1 MVTMVMVVVM
11 VVMVAVM
18 VMSIARRRVA
28 VGLLAVVKVTLV
40 PRRRLLLRRRV
51 VRPLRWS
58 LRRRVRLRVPCRNS
72 TEKSDRIRSVTMG
85 PSKLQPTER
94 GSGAALPGEFMPTP
108 RRVTTR
114 SVVDG
119 LEPRRRG
126 SLTGELRSRKGL
138 EKTGEMGGAC
148 LVEDRTPGPSGSSW
162 RCRRLAV
169 PRSDRFSSW
178 CSSNLPLPRTGR

>member
-1 MVTMVMVVVM
+1 
-11 VVMVAVM
+11 M

-40 PRRRLLLRRRV
+40 PRRRLLLLRRRV

-58 LRRRVRLRVPCRNS
+58 LRRRVR
-72 TEKSDRIRSVTMG
+72 

-126 SLTGELRSRKGL
+126 SLTGEFRSRKGL

-162 RCRRLAV
+162 RSRRLAV